1 MRAWT
6 ATSAPPAT
14 SCRTTIPSASP
25 TRSAW
30 HRRCCPASSDDMSL
44 LLDALKKAE
53 KAKEEAQRRTG
64 DEQRAAAPL
73 QLQEEAQ
80 AKPVTTRRELPD
92 ISKPLE
98 ILSDD
103 IAPKGAAGAA
113 EPRSPSAASE
123 RRAASRGT

>member
-6 ATSAPPAT
+6 GITATSAA
-14 SCRTTIPSASP
+14 SCRATISSASP

-30 HRRCCPASSDDMSL
+30 HRRCCPASSGDMSL
-44 LLDALKKAE
+44 LLEALKKAE

-64 DEQRAAAPL
+64 GGERAVAPL

-80 AKPVTTRRELPD
+80 AKPVMTRRELPD
-92 ISKPLE
+92 ISQPLE

-103 IAPKGAAGAA
+103 IAPAAPHDG
-113 EPRSPSAASE
+113 
-123 RRAASRGT
+123 